1 MNILKKSGEL
11 TLKQLYDLSKSPEIQ
26 KMSTVKGQD
35 LEIDTFLAY
44 EDVNTTTGEAQT
56 IVSIRT
62 TDGETFATN
71 SKTFTREFMD
81 VIAMCE
87 EANAPM
93 PKLIGVLAR
102 QSRAGREF
110 ITCAYKG

>member
-11 TLKQLYDLSKSPEIQ
+11 NFKQIYELSKSPEIQ

-35 LEIDTFLAY
+35 LEIESFLAY
-44 EDVNTTTGEAQT
+44 EDTNNTTGEPQT

-81 VIAMCE
+81 ILTMCE

-93 PKLIGVLAR
+93 PKVVGVIAR
-102 QSRAGREF
+102 TSRAGREF
-110 ITCAYKG
+110 ITCTYKG